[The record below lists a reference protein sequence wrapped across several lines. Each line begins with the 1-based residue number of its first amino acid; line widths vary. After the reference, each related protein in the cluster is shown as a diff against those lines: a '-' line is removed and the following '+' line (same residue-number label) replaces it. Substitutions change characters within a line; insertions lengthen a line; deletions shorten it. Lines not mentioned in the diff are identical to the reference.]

1 MVCLGLVTMRV
12 PSALNE
18 PERERE
24 RQRREGRR
32 RGTFTTTIQWHVKKN
47 LSRYK
52 TCRGLGLH
60 YCTYL

>member
-24 RQRREGRR
+24 RQRLEDDGEHSRR
-32 RGTFTTTIQWHVKKN
+32 RFNGT
-47 LSRYK
+47 
-52 TCRGLGLH
+52 
-60 YCTYL
+60 